1 MSQPAPGQYVL
12 GYVQSFLEAHA
23 GEADKAK
30 MEKLVEEARALVQP
44 KRP

>member
-1 MSQPAPGQYVL
+1 MSHPGQYIL

-23 GEADKAK
+23 GEADKPQ
-30 MEKLVEEARALVQP
+30 MERLVQEARALVQP